1 MPIRENGEVPSLPMR
16 NWNEKILFRE
26 SPWIVFPAYLWGIE
40 TGSYA
45 ACAALYW
52 RSQPTYEELKPIFG
66 YVWFWSGGVPSLPMR
81 NWNLV
86 RHLGWSPT
94 WQSSQP
100 TYEEL
105 KQLMNIIAQD
115 KVKGSQPT
123 YEELKPNK
131 RRFNNEENLRS
142 QPTYEELKR
151 IFQSSP
157 LS

>member
-1 MPIRENGEVPSLPMR
+1 
-16 NWNEKILFRE
+16 
-26 SPWIVFPAYLWGIE
+26 
-40 TGSYA
+40 
-45 ACAALYW
+45 
-52 RSQPTYEELKPIFG
+52 
-66 YVWFWSGGVPSLPMR
+66 
-81 NWNLV
+81 
-86 RHLGWSPT
+86 
-94 WQSSQP
+94 
-100 TYEEL
+100 
-105 KQLMNIIAQD
+105 MNIIAQD